1 MNHYEQLFCYSR
13 GSSKFDNKPKQ
24 ITCPTFNEFEQ
35 IFLSDRSPNK
45 GMTYVCAPLA
55 SGIHYQDPEKFVG
68 EDHWRLKDHVLERAF
83 LPFDCDWFS
92 DPKYFR
98 VLLEYASR
106 YRGFGYTTASHTE
119 SVPRARLIFSVSRP
133 MTRDECILVCKA
145 MQTEM
150 LGILGTD
157 KIKFDDSVYR
167 GEQPVYTPVHTSQTH
182 HFDGITVDVN
192 AMLAR
197 TGTDLTKNNRTGK
210 STLLPALST
219 YTGFEVPEKVSDGEG
234 RESTILSYAGKLRA
248 QGVPDELIS
257 TICLD
262 FNQLHISPPLDE
274 SIVMDRV
281 SRYEAPASTAAQ
293 NDHAWET
300 PEEFGNGLSPVPAF
314 NINILP
320 NGFREWLSDIA
331 ERMQCPIEFLA
342 VGAMVAAGAALGN
355 RIGIQP
361 KQKDTG
367 WVEVPNLWGAIVGR
381 PGVMKTPALAEV
393 LAPLKKLEAEM
404 QDAFASTKAKYEFDR
419 MAYDFAKKQINV
431 HFAKSGGTWTGVLPQ
446 EPEPPHPQRI
456 LVSDA
461 TYQKLG
467 MVLSGNPHGVLVF
480 QDELSGLLKRLDSDG
495 QEASRAFYLEAWNGK
510 HSYTFDRVERG
521 TIKIPRLC
529 ISLLGG
535 LQPTKLREYLRGAV
549 IGGVGDDGLAQRLQL
564 LVYPDVKKE
573 WVQVDRS
580 PDMDAAMHAES
591 IYARLAKIDPLAIG
605 AVKHYESAIPVLR
618 FDDAAQVRFNTWW
631 SLLENSLR
639 KVDRHPALESHLS
652 KYRKLIPAIAL
663 LHHLIK
669 GRAGSIN
676 VESLDCA
683 LQWHNFLYS
692 HAERCYS
699 GVTSNQTEGARA
711 LLDHIRKGE
720 LGDGFTVRD
729 VYRKGWSLLGNTKEA
744 TDAAEF
750 LTDMGWV
757 RGVRDDRKS
766 FIEGKLTTR
775 YFIHP
780 NLKKAA

>member
-1 MNHYEQLFCYSR
+1 MNQYEQLIHYAR
-13 GSSKFDNKPKQ
+13 GSSKFDNKPQ
-24 ITCPTFNEFEQ
+24 QLTCQTFDEFEQ
-35 IFLSDRSPNK
+35 TVLSDLSPSK
-45 GMTYVCAPLA
+45 GMAYVCAPLA
-55 SGIHYQDPEKFVG
+55 SGIHYQEPRKFVG

-92 DPKYFR
+92 DPEHFSA
-98 VLLEYASR
+98 LLEYASR

-119 SVPRARLIFSVSRP
+119 SAPRARLIFSASRP
-133 MTRDECILVCKA
+133 MTRDECMLVCKA

-150 LGILGTD
+150 LGVLGVDT
-157 KIKFDDSVYR
+157 IKFDESVYR
-167 GEQPVYTPVHTSQTH
+167 GEQPVYTPVHTSLAY
-182 HFDGITVDVN
+182 HFDGNTVDVD

-197 TGTDLTKNNRTGK
+197 TGTDLPQNNRGGK
-210 STLLPALST
+210 STLLAALST
-219 YTGFEVPEKVSDGEG
+219 NTGFEVPEKVSDGEG
-234 RESTILSYAGKLRA
+234 RESAILSYAGKLRT
-248 QGVPDELIS
+248 QGVPEELIS
-257 TICLD
+257 RICLD

-281 SRYEAPASTAAQ
+281 RRYEAPTSTAAQ
-293 NDHAWET
+293 NDHKWEA
-300 PEEFGNGLSPVPAF
+300 PEEFGNGLSPVPVF

-320 NGFREWLSDIA
+320 SGFREWLSDIA

-355 RIGIQP
+355 RISIQP

-404 QDAFASTKAKYEFDR
+404 QDAFASTKSQYEFER
-419 MAYDFAKKQINV
+419 HIYDATKKQVVAQI
-431 HFAKSGGTWTGVLPQ
+431 AKAGAAWTGVIPQ
-446 EPEPPHPQRI
+446 EPEPPQPQRI

-467 MVLSGNPHGVLVF
+467 MVLSSNPHGVLVF
-480 QDELSGLLKRLDSDG
+480 QDELSGLLKRLDTDG

-529 ISLLGG
+529 LSLLGG

-549 IGGVGDDGLAQRLQL
+549 MGGAGDDGLAQRVQL
-564 LVYPDVKKE
+564 LVYPDVKNE
-573 WVQVDRS
+573 WIQVDRS
-580 PDMDAAMHAES
+580 PDMNAAMHAES

-605 AVKHYESAIPVLR
+605 AVKHYEGGIPVLR
-618 FDDAAQVRFNTWW
+618 FDDAAQVKFNKWW
-631 SLLENSLR
+631 SLLENDLR
-639 KVDRHPALESHLS
+639 KTNRHPALESHLS
-652 KYRKLIPAIAL
+652 KYRKLVPAIAL
-663 LHHLIK
+663 LHHLVEGHT
-669 GRAGSIN
+669 GRIGVA
-676 VESLDCA
+676 SLNSA
-683 LQWHNFLYS
+683 IHWHIFLFA

-744 TDAAEF
+744 TEAADF
-750 LTDMGWV
+750 LSDMGWV
-757 RGVRDDRKS
+757 RGVRDERQS
-766 FIEGKLTTR
+766 ITEGKPTTR

-780 NLKKAA
+780 NLKKAP